1 MGDTG
6 LPDAGGAVR
15 HVEEGPGEA
24 TGAPVLS
31 RAIGYVRVTM
41 RGQGYETQLV
51 RDQSDRIR
59 AWCEM
64 NDLELERICV
74 DSGADGTRMDDRPAM
89 TEALERLRRGDVLV
103 ACSLKK
109 LSANAADALAIA
121 RAVEEK
127 RAGLVLV
134 KEDVDTTANGGP
146 MVLRL
151 LGALAALPATGGGP
165 QQLARPLAAVP
176 SVSPVPGGPVAPTE
190 TGYDPYGVE
199 RRREQRR
206 RVGDRRSRAA
216 RPESPAKRSVLDTP
230 ISELLWARPAPE
242 PPRTFSAAGTEAA
255 ELVRKGQL
263 DKAIALWQRF
273 LERADGND
281 AGMAHQNVAD
291 LLLRRGRRDAAAEH
305 FLAASDAFRDLGLF
319 SKAIASL
326 KRVLKL
332 QSGRE
337 DVYVRV
343 GKLSAL
349 SDKVG
354 DATAAYLEVA
364 SRQLA
369 DGDTDGALAMFT
381 RVRMLDPV
389 NARHRLQ
396 LAAEMIEH
404 GLRDEGLH
412 EALHGID
419 LLRMVRDAHAAER
432 HLTALLDL
440 EPGRG
445 DVQDRLEAVRRGDMA
460 PDAPEGAASGIDGA
474 VNLLTRAD
482 RAQDPDSAWRRS
494 LDFAPAG

>member
-1 MGDTG
+1 
-6 LPDAGGAVR
+6 
-15 HVEEGPGEA
+15 
-24 TGAPVLS
+24 LS

-74 DSGADGTRMDDRPAM
+74 DSGTDGTRMDDRPALA
-89 TEALERLRRGDVLV
+89 EALERLRRGDVLV

-109 LSANAADALAIA
+109 LSANVADALAIA

-134 KEDVDTTANGGP
+134 KDEVDTTAHGGP

-151 LGALAALPATGGGP
+151 LAGLAALPVTGGGAGP
-165 QQLARPLAAVP
+165 ARPLTALPPAGGE
-176 SVSPVPGGPVAPTE
+176 SVGNGPVAPTE

-199 RRREQRR
+199 RRRDQRR
-206 RVGDRRSRAA
+206 RSDRRSRAS
-216 RPESPAKRSVLDTP
+216 RPEPAAKRSVLDTP

-242 PPRTFSAAGTEAA
+242 APRTFSAAGTEAA

-263 DKAIALWQRF
+263 DKAIALWERF
-273 LERADGND
+273 LEGADGND

-291 LLLRRGRRDAAAEH
+291 LSLRRGRRDAAAEH

-337 DVYVRV
+337 DVYVRI

-419 LLRMVRDAHAAER
+419 LLRMVGDAQAAER
-432 HLTALLDL
+432 HLTALLGL

-460 PDAPEGAASGIDGA
+460 PAPPEGAASGIDGG

-482 RAQDPDSAWRRS
+482 RDQDPDSAWRRS